1 MTERKQTGR
10 FAGVRLLIFDLDGTL
25 VDSSRDL
32 ANAVNAARARM
43 GLGALAQEQIR
54 EFIGHGAPMLVRRA
68 LGPDASDADVERA
81 LGFFREH
88 YRAHLLDYTKA
99 YAGVEEA
106 LRELASRGF
115 AGDERSAMPD
125 RSRGMAVLT
134 NKPTDFSEVILEGL
148 GLRRYFR
155 RVYGGESFEWKK
167 PHPIGVQALLDEL
180 KATPS
185 EALMIG
191 DSEVDIETARNAGVW
206 ACGVTYGL
214 GSHRLAEFPPD
225 LLLDNLA
232 DLPGHL

>member
-25 VDSSRDL
+25 VDSSQDL
-32 ANAVNAARARM
+32 ANAVNAARAGM
-43 GLGALAQEQIR
+43 GLGALGHEQIR
-54 EFIGHGAPMLVRRA
+54 GFIGHGAPILVRRA

-81 LGFFREH
+81 LDFFRAH

-99 YAGVEEA
+99 YPGVEDA

-115 AGDERSAMPD
+115 ASDERRA
-125 RSRGMAVLT
+125 MAVLT

-155 RVYGGESFEWKK
+155 RVYGGESFAWKK

-180 KATPS
+180 KATPG

-232 DLPGHL
+232 DLPEHL